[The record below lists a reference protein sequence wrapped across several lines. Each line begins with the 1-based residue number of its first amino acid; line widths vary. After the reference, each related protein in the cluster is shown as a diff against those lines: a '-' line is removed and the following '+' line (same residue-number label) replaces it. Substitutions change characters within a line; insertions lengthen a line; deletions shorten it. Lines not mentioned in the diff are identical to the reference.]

1 MKQPMT
7 DGRGSRTRRADR
19 AAHSAIPVVTLS
31 LLSVIVWAW
40 PFLAPNSLF
49 WDDWLML
56 ADDPVGI
63 YTDTGFPWVG
73 YTVDLLMLAGPWA
86 VKAVS
91 LLSTIATVL
100 GVFAISARGLGLSV
114 RERWVLAAVSVVV
127 PLNVAHGSVGTLMLY
142 TSCLALFVT
151 AWWILVSGPENHRPS
166 HRRALIATPLF
177 YLSFT
182 TSSFLVFLIVPAIHL
197 YAITRDRKRPWRSV
211 LELAAK
217 YWYLPTAPVL
227 YWILHETV
235 FASRDAYANYNNLRL
250 PDSFTSPMGVGLL
263 LCGATFLAV
272 VLASALLA
280 RKKRVFG
287 ITPEGLALIAAG
299 AITAMWSAYMA
310 WTMGNVGVSGVFV
323 TSILAVVAL
332 TLVVAAATRRTP
344 ALATLALTG
353 IALVSIAYLP
363 YFLVGKQAMFANWES
378 RHQLLLPFGVSV
390 LIVAAGKIMVN
401 RLGRRP
407 VIWVSGVL
415 ITVMAVLSASAPISL
430 VLDWRKQEQLVE
442 SLSTH
447 PELASAHTVEF
458 TDLTTDWSYDGR
470 RPRFYEYTAMLSDVY
485 GGQSRFGG
493 DPGDVARALSGHLP
507 SLTIDP
513 DMYLV
518 TDWQDDGSVIRV
530 TIVPREDANAWDLFF
545 GRPSIELEVE
555 TAP

>member
-1 MKQPMT
+1 VEQSKT
-7 DGRGSRTRRADR
+7 NGLGSRTRRTDR
-19 AAHSAIPVVTLS
+19 AAHSVIPVVTLA
-31 LLSVIVWAW
+31 LLAVVVWAW

-56 ADDPVGI
+56 AYDPVEI
-63 YTDTGFPWVG
+63 YTITGFPWVG
-73 YTVDLLMLAGPWA
+73 HAVAWLMLAGPWA
-86 VKAVS
+86 VKSVS
-91 LLSTIATVL
+91 LVSTVVTVL
-100 GVFAISARGLGLSV
+100 GVFGISAHGLGLSV
-114 RERWVLAAVSVVV
+114 RERWVLAAVAIVV

-151 AWWILVSGPENHRPS
+151 AWRILVSGPENRRPS
-166 HRRALIATPLF
+166 HRRALVATALF
-177 YLSFT
+177 FISFT

-197 YAITRDRKRPWRSV
+197 YAITRDHERPWRSV
-211 LELAAK
+211 LKLAAK

-235 FASRDAYANYNNLRL
+235 FTSRGAYANYNKLRF
-250 PDSFTSPMGVGLL
+250 PGSFTSPVGVGLL
-263 LCGATFLAV
+263 LCGTTFVAV

-299 AITAMWSAYMA
+299 VITAMWSAYVA
-310 WTMGNVGVSGVFV
+310 WTMGNVGAAGVLV
-323 TSILAVVAL
+323 TLTLAVVAL

-363 YFLVGKQAMFANWES
+363 YLLVGKQAMFADWES

-390 LIVAAGKIMVN
+390 LVVAGGKIVVDQ
-401 RLGRRP
+401 LGRRP
-407 VIWVSGVL
+407 AIWGSGVL

-442 SLSTH
+442 SLSAH

-458 TDLTTDWSYDGR
+458 TDFTTDWNYDAR
-470 RPRFYEYTAMLSDVY
+470 RYRFYEYTAMLSTVY
-485 GGQSRFGG
+485 GGQSRLGG
-493 DPGDVARALSGHLP
+493 DPVDVALALSGHL
-507 SLTIDP
+507 SAIRIDP

-518 TDWQDDGSVIRV
+518 TDWQDDGSVTQV
-530 TIVPREDANAWDLFF
+530 TITSREGADGWDLLF